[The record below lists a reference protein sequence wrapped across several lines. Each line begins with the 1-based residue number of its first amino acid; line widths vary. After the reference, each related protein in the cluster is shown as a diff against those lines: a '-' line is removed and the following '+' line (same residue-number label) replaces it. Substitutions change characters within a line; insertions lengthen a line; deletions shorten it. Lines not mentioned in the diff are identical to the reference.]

1 MVNNILITGSNSY
14 LGKEVVKKICTNN
27 YFALD
32 SRKINNSQ
40 ITPIKNFRDIKE
52 NKIDTLYHFANFLSE
67 KDGLYSFKDENL
79 FLNEVMKNGIK
90 NILYSGTYWSEMIE
104 YKDLDY
110 VKHKNLITE
119 KLISSNNEKSIKV
132 CLMILGDIYGP
143 GDTRT
148 KLIPYLLSEEMK
160 KEVHFKSNKES
171 EICLTH
177 VDDVINFIYNEA
189 FKNNFQK
196 AEIIGEKKMLYE
208 VVEIFKRVRNRN
220 FKATFADVQV
230 KPINYES
237 TSSIAFHQKINIE
250 RGFKKL

>member
-14 LGKEVVKKICTNN
+14 LGKEVVKKISTNK

-32 SRKINNSQ
+32 TRKINDPH
-40 ITPIKNFRDIKE
+40 ITPLKNFKDIKE
-52 NKIDTLYHFANFLSE
+52 NKIDTLYHFANFLSKE
-67 KDGLYSFKDENL
+67 DGSYSFNDENL
-79 FLNEVMKNGIK
+79 FLNEVIKNGIK
-90 NILYSGTYWSEMIE
+90 NILYSGTYWSEMNE

-119 KLISSNNEKSIKV
+119 KLINSNNEKGTKV

-143 GDTRT
+143 ADTRA

-160 KEVHFKSNKES
+160 KEVHFKNNKES

-177 VDDVINFIYNEA
+177 VDDVVNFIYNEA
-189 FKNNFQK
+189 FNNNFQK

-208 VVEIFKRVRNRN
+208 VVEIFKQVRNRN
-220 FKATFADVQV
+220 FKTTFADVEV

-237 TSSIAFHQKINIE
+237 TSSTAFHQKINIE
-250 RGFKKL
+250 KGFKNL

>member
-119 KLISSNNEKSIKV
+119 KLINSNNEKKIIEANLLREKLDGKKISMEMEANDDGSLYGAVSQKSISESIFDIHEIK
-132 CLMILGDIYGP
+132 ILPDAVILDP
-143 GDTRT
+143 
-148 KLIPYLLSEEMK
+148 I
-160 KEVHFKSNKES
+160 KEVGET
-171 EICLTH
+171 EIQ
-177 VDDVINFIYNEA
+177 IR
-189 FKNNFQK
+189 
-196 AEIIGEKKMLYE
+196 LYE
-208 VVEIFKRVRNRN
+208 DI
-220 FKATFADVQV
+220 KANLHLQIT
-230 KPINYES
+230 
-237 TSSIAFHQKINIE
+237 
-250 RGFKKL
+250 KKT